1 MQKLI
6 SLERL
11 KDFLDC
17 CKNLFFTENDIFFA
31 EIKQYLSI
39 STLLNNIKKKKKKNN
54 L

>member
-17 CKNLFFTENDIFFA
+17 CKNLFFTENDIATTEDIEALFVDMKA
-31 EIKQYLSI
+31 
-39 STLLNNIKKKKKKNN
+39 
-54 L
+54 